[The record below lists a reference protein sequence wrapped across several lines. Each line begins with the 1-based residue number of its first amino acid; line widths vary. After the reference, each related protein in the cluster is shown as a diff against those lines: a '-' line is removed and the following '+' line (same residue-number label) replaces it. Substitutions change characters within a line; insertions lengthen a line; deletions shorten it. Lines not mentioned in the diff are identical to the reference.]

1 MVNALFYFCL
11 INSFL
16 IFNTSAI
23 KQHTIQ
29 VERDVYLFNRYHE
42 CLRRRGTIAKTLN
55 AVPPEHIAALGD
67 TIISLDCRP
76 CPHPRLKENRKFW
89 FYRRWS
95 EDDIVDVPLSS
106 AGYSDQGFV
115 LTENYKLLL
124 VDVNQERHGGEY
136 ICADMDGHPQSIY
149 YLEIINNL
157 NVKIYSPGEYKS
169 TVYDRGILL
178 REGPVNVVTQWST
191 WTSCNK
197 CELGERRRYGECLI
211 KPPDNMTL
219 IRDSRLRTLLS
230 IFPGGVSCNSA
241 WLPEWLKMKRQVQ
254 QPMLID
260 TMYCAIDCTP
270 PEKDHDITEMDE
282 NGRISV
288 VEHVKAGFYSLR
300 EQLPPLPKPVI
311 RQVQQVDEGASL
323 SLYCPHGNE
332 AVYWQR
338 DDVFMPS
345 AILASYTN
353 GRAFIDEQNNLVFTS
368 AHSQDSGFYSCWRYD
383 GLLLLS
389 SRLYVVDPEQM
400 AAMKRATIGAGSKI
414 VGNEIEQT
422 WHLKQQLRTPLR
434 TNLTQHD

>member
-1 MVNALFYFCL
+1 MMNAVFYFCL
-11 INSFL
+11 IHSFL
-16 IFNTSAI
+16 FFNIAI

-29 VERDVYLFNRYHE
+29 VERDVYLFNRYHD
-42 CLRRRGTIAKTLN
+42 CVRRRGTTAKTLN
-55 AVPPEHIAALGD
+55 AVPPEHIAALSD

-89 FYRRWS
+89 FYRRWP

-115 LTENYKLLL
+115 LTENYRLLL

-136 ICADMDGHPQSIY
+136 VCADIDGHPQSIY
-149 YLEIINNL
+149 YLEIIDKL
-157 NVKIYSPGEYKS
+157 NVKVYNPGEYKS
-169 TVYDRGILL
+169 TIYDKVFIRA
-178 REGPVNVVTQWST
+178 GPVNVVTQWST

-211 KPPDNMTL
+211 K
-219 IRDSRLRTLLS
+219 
-230 IFPGGVSCNSA
+230 
-241 WLPEWLKMKRQVQ
+241 
-254 QPMLID
+254 
-260 TMYCAIDCTP
+260 IDCTP
-270 PEKDHDITEMDE
+270 PEKDREITEMDE

-288 VEHVKAGFYSLR
+288 VERVKAGYYSLR

-353 GRAFIDEQNNLVFTS
+353 SRAFIDEQNNLVFTS

-389 SRLYVVDPEQM
+389 SRIYVVDPEQM
-400 AAMKRATIGAGSKI
+400 AAMKRATVAAGSVIFFTFTLIMVCSYRRSSTMKLNKH
-414 VGNEIEQT
+414 GT
-422 WHLKQQLRTPLR
+422 
-434 TNLTQHD
+434 

>member
-1 MVNALFYFCL
+1 MVNVVFYFCL

-16 IFNTSAI
+16 IFNTAI

-42 CLRRRGTIAKTLN
+42 CLRRRGTTAKTLN

-115 LTENYKLLL
+115 LTENYRLLL

-136 ICADMDGHPQSIY
+136 ICVDMDGHPQSIY

-169 TVYDRGILL
+169 TVYDREILL
-178 REGPVNVVTQWST
+178 REGPVNVVTQW
-191 WTSCNK
+191 
-197 CELGERRRYGECLI
+197 RYGECLI
-211 KPPDNMTL
+211 KPTDNMTS

-254 QPMLID
+254 RPMLID
-260 TMYCAIDCTP
+260 TMYCAIDCIP

-400 AAMKRATIGAGSKI
+400 AAMKRATIGAGKDRR
-414 VGNEIEQT
+414 Q
-422 WHLKQQLRTPLR
+422 
-434 TNLTQHD
+434 

>member
-1 MVNALFYFCL
+1 MPASKRNYSENF
-11 INSFL
+11 
-16 IFNTSAI
+16 
-23 KQHTIQ
+23 
-29 VERDVYLFNRYHE
+29 ERGST
-42 CLRRRGTIAKTLN
+42 GTYCCT
-55 AVPPEHIAALGD
+55 
-67 TIISLDCRP
+67 R
-76 CPHPRLKENRKFW
+76 PHPRLKENRKFW

-115 LTENYKLLL
+115 LTENYRLLL

-136 ICADMDGHPQSIY
+136 ICVDMDGHPQSIY

-169 TVYDRGILL
+169 TVYDREILL

-211 KPPDNMTL
+211 KPTDNMTS

-254 QPMLID
+254 RPMLID
-260 TMYCAIDCTP
+260 TMYCAIDCIP

-422 WHLKQQLRTPLR
+422 RHLKQPTRHQLSTPLR
-434 TNLTQHD
+434 TNLTQHELTANRIEEKHLAYLANLHHESHDNNYSILLQVNSLQYN